1 MQVFARDVSVFE
13 DNVGLLTV
21 SHPLHIFT
29 GDLAQLLI
37 GQTILGR
44 GIQRDVEDRI
54 GCSPVGLQEGFETGH
69 TPLVAHA
76 ARGIE
81 RIKHP
86 IPEEYLGPPPV
97 DLLLVVADS
106 AADGCARPYIRNH
119 PSACWVRFRIS
130 ILNAFSS
137 RVCCSNAAIW
147 RGIETLE
154 KWLLMARN
162 T

>member
-1 MQVFARDVSVFE
+1 MFARNVSVFE
-13 DNVGLLTV
+13 DDIGLFAV
-21 SHPLHIFT
+21 AHPLHVFT

-44 GIQRDVEDRI
+44 GVQRDVENR
-54 GCSPVGLQEGFETGH
+54 VGRASVRLQEGFEAGH
-69 TPLVAHA
+69 APFVAHA

-86 IPEEYLGPPPV
+86 IPAEHLGLSPV
-97 DLLLVVADS
+97 DLRLIITDGS
-106 AADGCARPYIRNH
+106 ANGCSRPYIRNH
-119 PSACWVRFRIS
+119 PSACLVRSRIS
-130 ILNAFSS
+130 MLNAFSS

-154 KWLLMARN
+154 KWLLTAL
-162 T
+162 TT